1 MNYRLIEMLIPV
13 VIRLLEL
20 LLSKEEK
27 HDNKEVQA
35 DHSLAKALR
44 EKCGE
49 KTDDEIIEE
58 AFA

>member
-1 MNYRLIEMLIPV
+1 MLIPV